1 MSMKKLMTAGMIA
14 VALQSISPAQAQQV
28 TTKSATTGD
37 IISYMLLGAV
47 ATATVWYLWP
57 AAATAEVAT
66 ARVGV
71 GAAGMAGRAAAP
83 LVADAAAAGGAA
95 AAPAAAAGAAPA
107 AAAAPAA
114 GAAAAA
120 PLVAAAV
127 VP

>member
-1 MSMKKLMTAGMIA
+1 MAICLYAGLILA
-14 VALQSISPAQAQQV
+14 ILAFILI
-28 TTKSATTGD
+28 G
-37 IISYMLLGAV
+37 L
-47 ATATVWYLWP
+47 
-57 AAATAEVAT
+57 
-66 ARVGV
+66 GV

-95 AAPAAAAGAAPA
+95 AAPAAAG
-107 AAAAPAA
+107 AAPAA